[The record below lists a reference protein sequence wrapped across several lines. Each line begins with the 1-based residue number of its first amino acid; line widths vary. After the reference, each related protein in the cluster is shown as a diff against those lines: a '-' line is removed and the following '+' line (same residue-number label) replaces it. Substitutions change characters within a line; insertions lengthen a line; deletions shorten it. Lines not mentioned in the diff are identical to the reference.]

1 MKSRKKISIS
11 LKITMLSIALFSIV
25 TPVFAQGIGEKI
37 GTSLTTNLNALIPAA
52 LLGIGIYFL
61 VTRDWMKMV
70 SFIAIALLIAIF
82 TNWEW
87 VKVIA
92 TKTYNAFMA

>member
-1 MKSRKKISIS
+1 MKNRKKLNIS
-11 LKITMLSIALFSIV
+11 LKITMLLISLFSIV
-25 TPVFAQGIGEKI
+25 TPVFAQGIGEKV

-52 LLGIGIYFL
+52 LLLIGIYFIF
-61 VTRDWMKMV
+61 TRDWMKMM

-87 VKVIA
+87 VKSIA
-92 TKTYNAFMA
+92 GKAYTAFMA